1 MGGLPPPFLPMKFTL
16 QEIANITHARLV
28 GDPKHLITSFEEL
41 ESATKNDI
49 TFFARPLYDHA
60 RYENALKNTA
70 AGAIFVDEHTPL
82 IAGMNFL
89 IHPSPSLAFQTI
101 LEKMLPPA
109 ATAFASI
116 HATAVIHPSC
126 RIGSAVTIG
135 PYAVLD
141 QGVEIGEGTE
151 IGSGCSIGPATRI
164 GTECRIFPNVTI
176 RESTLIGNRVTIQPG
191 AVIGSCG
198 FGYQTDERGRH
209 IFLKHLGRVVIED
222 DVDIGANTT
231 IDRARFKET
240 RIKRGT
246 KIDNL
251 VQIAHGVKVGED
263 NLIVSQ
269 TGIAGSTETGKHVV
283 LGGQVA
289 INGHIKLASGVIV
302 TARSGV
308 SKSITQAGKY
318 GGVPAIS
325 LAEYNR
331 NAVHL
336 RTIDKQIKRIDALEK
351 QLSRIATQM
360 FPS

>member
-1 MGGLPPPFLPMKFTL
+1 MKFTL
-16 QEIANITHARLV
+16 QEIAQLTNSKLI
-28 GDPKHLITSFEEL
+28 GNPDHLITSFEEL
-41 ESATKNDI
+41 ESAKSHEI
-49 TFFARPLYDHA
+49 SFFARAAYDHT
-60 RYENALKNTA
+60 RYENALKQST
-70 AGAIFVDEHTPL
+70 AGAIFVDEKTSL
-82 IAGMNFL
+82 IPGKNFL
-89 IHPSPSLAFQTI
+89 IHPSPSLAFQTM
-101 LEKMLPPA
+101 LEKLLPP
-109 ATAFASI
+109 TCSAF
-116 HATAVIHPSC
+116 TGIHPTAIIHESC
-126 RIGSAVTIG
+126 LLGIDITIG
-135 PYAVLD
+135 PYTVID
-141 QGVEIGEGTE
+141 QGTKIGDRTE
-151 IGSGCSIGPATRI
+151 IGSNCSIGPATQI
-164 GTECRIFPNVTI
+164 GTDCKIHSQVTL
-176 RESTLIGNRVTIQPG
+176 RERTTIGNRVIIQPG

-209 IFLKHLGRVVIED
+209 IHLKHLGQVIIED

-251 VQIAHGVKVGED
+251 VQIAHGVKIGED

-308 SKSITQAGKY
+308 SKSLTEPGKY
-318 GGVPAIS
+318 GGLPAIS
-325 LAEYNR
+325 LVEHNR

-336 RTIDKQIKRIDALEK
+336 RTIEKQIKRIDELEK
-351 QLSRIATQM
+351 RLSMTKK
-360 FPS
+360 